1 MTNLHRDYRLTQTI
15 AIVNLLAVIWLGIQ
29 INRPAEQFHYAN
41 FGTQAQLVS
50 ATPAATRIKP
60 GQPIKFTVKWWLS
73 APLPPNHNISYYV
86 RNHKHELGRLD
97 TNSIKSTSIKFTD
110 IPADGIL
117 FTDELEIPTRR
128 NIPPGIYEVVA
139 FIFPP
144 DDFKINPARG
154 SAIYEVQRTI
164 FNIEARL

>member
-1 MTNLHRDYRLTQTI
+1 VTNLHRDYRLTQTI
-15 AIVNLLAVIWLGIQ
+15 AIVNSLAVIWLGIQ

-73 APLPPNHNISYYV
+73 APLPQNHNISYYV